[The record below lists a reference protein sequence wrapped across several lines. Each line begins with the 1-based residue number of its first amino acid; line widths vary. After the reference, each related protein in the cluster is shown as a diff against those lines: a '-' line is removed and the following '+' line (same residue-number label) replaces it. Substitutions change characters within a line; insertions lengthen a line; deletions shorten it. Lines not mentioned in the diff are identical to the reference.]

1 LTVLHAFAAGKD
13 GGFPTGGLLMGADGV
28 LYGTAS
34 SGGDSNCEYPYGCGV
49 AFKLAGKKE
58 TVLHAFRGSPDGEE
72 PSVALTGDAAGN
84 LYSTTYYGGRDDNCG
99 TVFELTAGD
108 KEQVLHRFGREGD
121 GCRAFAGVVFDCRG
135 NLYGTTVDGGLN
147 GPSAGVVYEITAD
160 GKEKI
165 LHRFCSWKD
174 CSDGAYPNGL
184 IIDGEGNLYGTTS
197 NGGMNNNG
205 VIFMVTP

>member
-1 LTVLHAFAAGKD
+1 V
-13 GGFPTGGLLMGADGV
+13 
-28 LYGTAS
+28 AS
-34 SGGDSNCEYPYGCGV
+34 SALPVAGPILDS
-49 AFKLAGKKE
+49 
-58 TVLHAFRGSPDGEE
+58 T
-72 PSVALTGDAAGN
+72 
-84 LYSTTYYGGRDDNCG
+84 
-99 TVFELTAGD
+99 
-108 KEQVLHRFGREGD
+108 
-121 GCRAFAGVVFDCRG
+121 G
-135 NLYGTTVDGGLN
+135 NLYGTTSVGGTY
-147 GPSAGVVYEITAD
+147 GAGVVYEITAD